1 MSKNKMKNPKS
12 SVRSKV
18 RWGIVGILALLL
30 VSSFFDA
37 PTYANRVID
46 TINNTVAL
54 GIPRIPDTPF
64 RLGLDLQGGAHLIY
78 QADTNDIEAGD
89 RAAAVEGVRDVIERR
104 VNATGVGEPSVRTAK
119 VGEDFRINV
128 ELPGIT
134 DINEAIKMIGQTPTL
149 EFKEENTVPARD
161 LTEEEELAMEEYNKD
176 AKERAD
182 VILKRIK
189 DGEDFETLAKEVSE
203 DDLTKNNGG
212 YLNFISRATADP
224 VFYSWAEE
232 NKEGNTSKVVENNEG
247 YNILKLGKEQVG
259 GEEVRASHILIC
271 YLGSQNC
278 EAPIYTKDEAFQK
291 AQEIFDLATASNFS
305 DLAQENSTDPGSKDN
320 GGDLGFFTKDT
331 MVAEFSNAVFSVET
345 GEIVGPIE
353 TQFGYHIIYKTDK
366 RETIDYELWRIL
378 IETQQAIDILPSED
392 PWMSTGLSGSQ
403 LDRAEVLTNPQTGAI
418 EVSLQ
423 FDSEGTD
430 LFRDITER
438 NLNKPVAIFLDG
450 QPISIPNVNSVI
462 PNGKAVIS
470 GGFDLT
476 EAKLLSQRLNAG
488 ALPVPI
494 NLISQQSIGASLGA
508 ESLAKSLQ
516 AGIVAL
522 IIVMIFML
530 LYYRLPGLLAIL
542 ALTVYLSLTLAVFK
556 LIGVT
561 LTLAGIAGFILSI
574 GMAVDANVLIFE
586 RLKEELRSGKS
597 LKAAVEEG
605 FLRAWTSIRDG
616 NISTLI
622 TCVLLVWF
630 GSSFVQGF
638 AITLAI
644 GVLLSMFSAVTITRV
659 MLRFVVPWFKEEGNL
674 LFLGYKKINNNK

>member
-403 LDRAEVLTNPQTGAI
+403 LDRAEVFTNPQTGAI

-644 GVLLSMFSAVTITRV
+644 GVLLSMFSAVIITRV